1 MLTFSV
7 MHLWKNAVW
16 RFAVLLAS
24 RTNNVIVLF
33 LGTVE
38 KTREV
43 IEQGVVIRNTLTPVL
58 PLTTPSKK
66 VIISNVP
73 PFIKDVLIERE
84 LQRYGRLVSS
94 IRKIP
99 LGCKSPL

>member
-58 PLTTPSKK
+58 PLSTPS
-66 VIISNVP
+66 
-73 PFIKDVLIERE
+73 FIKDVLIERE
-84 LQRYGRLVSS
+84 LQRY
-94 IRKIP
+94 
-99 LGCKSPL
+99 